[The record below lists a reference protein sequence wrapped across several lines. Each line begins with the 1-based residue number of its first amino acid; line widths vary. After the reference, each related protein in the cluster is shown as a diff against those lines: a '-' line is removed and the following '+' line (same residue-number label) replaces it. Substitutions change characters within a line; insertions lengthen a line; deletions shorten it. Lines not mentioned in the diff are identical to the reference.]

1 MANGGQAGIG
11 VPQNQHGVRL
21 NGRHQLVGAVDDVAH
36 GGAQVVPHCVHIHIR
51 VGKSQVPEENPVQ
64 VIIVILPRVGENAV
78 KIFAALVDDRRQT
91 DDLRAGAYDDE
102 QSIGIEE
109 VDVLIGKQDEEGRPH
124 GDGGHEVGKEGHG
137 VHIAGRLTSPVLGH
151 GVADEGADGARQQG
165 TGHADQQGALEC
177 VPDSVVVEDA
187 FLSVH
192 AVFGDVLIGDPPLGG
207 QVVRVPGV

>member
-1 MANGGQAGIG
+1 M
-11 VPQNQHGVRL
+11 
-21 NGRHQLVGAVDDVAH
+21 
-36 GGAQVVPHCVHIHIR
+36 
-51 VGKSQVPEENPVQ
+51 
-64 VIIVILPRVGENAV
+64 
-78 KIFAALVDDRRQT
+78 
-91 DDLRAGAYDDE
+91 
-102 QSIGIEE
+102 
-109 VDVLIGKQDEEGRPH
+109 LIGKQDEEGRPH

-207 QVVRVPGV
+207 EVVRVAGV